1 MIRWSK
7 RAVKSLK
14 SLPKGQQLRVIRA
27 VENLPGGD
35 VKPLRGKLKGL
46 YRIRVGELRIIFGK
60 ISEDYLIHD
69 VRFHGSA
76 YK

>member
-14 SLPKGQQLRVIRA
+14 NLPRDQQLRVIRA
-27 VENLPGGD
+27 VENLPNGD
-35 VKPLRGKLKGL
+35 VKPLRGKLEGL
-46 YRIRVGELRIIFGK
+46 YRLRVGELRIIFERIAEG
-60 ISEDYLIHD
+60 YLIHD
-69 VRFHGSA
+69 VRFRGNA